1 LAKIISMEEAVQL
14 IRSDSSLMTS
24 GFLGVGAAN
33 QIIDRLSQSDVKGL
47 TLIVNDTAK
56 EGLGV
61 GKLVGNHQVK
71 KVIASHIG
79 LYPEVGRQMN
89 AGETEVEL
97 VPQGTLAERIRCGG
111 SGLGGFYTPTGV
123 GTEVANGKETRVIDG
138 REYVFEKA
146 LRADVALI
154 RGTLVDE
161 SGNVFYNATTRN
173 FNPIVAMAAD
183 VVICQA
189 QKLVKTGEID
199 PHLVMTPGILVDYI
213 VVEEAK

>member
-1 LAKIISMEEAVQL
+1 MEEAIQL

-56 EGLGV
+56 EGFGV

-138 REYVFEKA
+138 REYVLEKA

>member
-1 LAKIISMEEAVQL
+1 MAKVISMEEAIQL

-33 QIIDRLSQSDVKGL
+33 QIIDHLSQSDVKGL

-56 EGLGV
+56 EGFGV

-138 REYVFEKA
+138 REYVLEKA

>member
-1 LAKIISMEEAVQL
+1 MEEAIQL

-33 QIIDRLSQSDVKGL
+33 QIIDHLSQSDVKGL

-56 EGLGV
+56 EGFGV

-138 REYVFEKA
+138 REYVLEKA

>member
-1 LAKIISMEEAVQL
+1 MEEAIQL

-56 EGLGV
+56 EGFGV

-138 REYVFEKA
+138 REYVLEKA

-199 PHLVMTPGILVDYI
+199 PQLVMTPGILVEYI

>member
-1 LAKIISMEEAVQL
+1 MAKVISMEEAIQL

-56 EGLGV
+56 EGFGV

-138 REYVFEKA
+138 REYVLEKA